1 MILVAV
7 TIVLFII
14 FIFVMLIV
22 TGGIVFFSADN
33 FAEVNQMQHKATP
46 KAELK
51 AYIDVDK
58 KGRLVELI
66 SKAEIT
72 HAKKNGYKIVY
83 K

>member
-7 TIVLFII
+7 TIVLFIM
-14 FIFVMLIV
+14 FIFVMLAV

-33 FAEVNQMQHKATP
+33 FAEVNQVQNEATP

-51 AYIDVDK
+51 AYIDLN
-58 KGRLVELI
+58 GNFIELL

-72 HAKKNGYKIVY
+72 KAKKDGFKVVW